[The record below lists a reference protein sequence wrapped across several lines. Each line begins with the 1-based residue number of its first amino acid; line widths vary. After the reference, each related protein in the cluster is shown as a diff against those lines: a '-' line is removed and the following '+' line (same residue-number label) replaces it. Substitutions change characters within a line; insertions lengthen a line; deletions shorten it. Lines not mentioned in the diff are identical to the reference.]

1 MITSAVFPAR
11 YLQGCD
17 ALHELPKH
25 LESLGESCLIVL
37 DPGIASWMRPMMTG
51 ILGDRIFYEWLD
63 FSGEST
69 EAAMQEAAEAI
80 RRSQHAIVIGVGG
93 GKAIDTAKGAA
104 HFVAGTRVVAI
115 PTIAASDA
123 PCSKNAVVYT
133 PEHTVDRDIH
143 GRCNPD
149 LVLVDTAIV
158 AKAPSRFLSAGIADA
173 LATWLEAESAMKT
186 RCVNFTGYAS
196 TFTAYGIARL
206 CYDTLFEYGPLA
218 LAHCDA
224 ELVTP
229 ALEHVVE
236 AATLMS
242 TIGFESCGLGA
253 AHGFHQGISE
263 WEETHGLLHGE
274 KVAFGVLASLFLT
287 DKPVAT
293 IERLY
298 QFAHDVRLPITLSA
312 LGLLS
317 HDDDKLMI
325 AVKRMMRPGECT
337 FNEPVA
343 YNERDYLEALK
354 AADAY
359 GHDFRKRVAVVGGTR

>member
-11 YLQGCD
+11 YIQGCD
-17 ALHELPKH
+17 AIRELPKH
-25 LESLGESCLIVL
+25 LSQLGDSCLLIV
-37 DPGIASWMRPMMTG
+37 DPGIASWARPLLADILQEG
-51 ILGDRIFYEWLD
+51 IEYEWLD
-63 FSGEST
+63 FSGEAT
-69 EAAMQEAAEAI
+69 EAAMGHAAELLCE
-80 RRSQHAIVIGVGG
+80 SHHAIVVGIGG

-104 HFVAGTRVVAI
+104 HFVRGTRVVAI

-133 PEHTVDRDIH
+133 PEHTVARDIH

-149 LVLVDTAIV
+149 LVLVDTAII

-186 RCVNFTGYAS
+186 RCENFTGYSS
-196 TFTAYGIARL
+196 TLTAFTVARL
-206 CYDTLFEYGPLA
+206 CYDTLLEYGALA
-218 LAHCDA
+218 LAHCDQ

-229 ALEHVVE
+229 ALERVVE

-263 WEETHGLLHGE
+263 WEETHDRLHGE
-274 KVAFGVLASLFLT
+274 KVAFGLLASLFLT
-287 DKPVAT
+287 DKPVET
-293 IERLY
+293 IQSLY
-298 QFAHDVRLPITLSA
+298 QFAGDVRLPLTLSD
-312 LGLLS
+312 LGVENY
-317 HDDDKLMI
+317 DEKKLRI
-325 AVKRMMRPGECT
+325 AVERMLRPGECT
-337 FNEPVA
+337 FNEPVM
-343 YNERDYLEALK
+343 YSERDYMEAFR

-359 GHDFRKRVAVVGGTR
+359 GHQFKSSMAFGEKQ